1 MNLKTIWT
9 LKFNDLIINE
19 GDIIKIFLL
28 NGEILIGDYNFSD
41 ETTIYLNR
49 ENSEMEIDFD
59 DVEEIIILER
69 RLIK

>member
-19 GDIIKIFLL
+19 GDTIKIYLH
-28 NGEILIGDYNFSD
+28 NDEILIGDYNFSD
-41 ETTIYLNR
+41 ESTIYLNR

-59 DVEEIIILER
+59 DVKEIVILR
-69 RLIK
+69 R